1 MGLFSQKFKKIEA
14 QNVGV
19 ESQEQPQVP
28 KVIEPKMPTPMAI
41 AEISKAV
48 IAGMNQQQVEEEPQL
63 PTITKK
69 QKNDYEDKF
78 KKKLEELKVK
88 RMVIDGIVEFL
99 EGI

>member
-1 MGLFSQKFKKIEA
+1 MGLFKPKFKK
-14 QNVGV
+14 V
-19 ESQEQPQVP
+19 EPHNIATMQEDLPTAP

-48 IAGMNQQQVEEEPQL
+48 MDNVQQSYYQPQIQ
-63 PTITKK
+63 PIENTKPI
-69 QKNDYEDKF
+69 QQPFEDKL

-88 RMVIDGIVEFL
+88 RMVYDGVIEIL